1 MHISWLGQTCV
12 KLQTKNIDEDV
23 VILIDAYK
31 PQKGDFPRSFTPQI
45 ALYSHS
51 TKDAAT
57 LSQNPFV
64 LDTIGECEV
73 KNAGI
78 YSFPGGDE
86 NNLIFKVAA
95 EGLLVV
101 HLGKITK
108 KIDDSLLEKIGDPD
122 ILILPVGGKGEY
134 LSPEDAA
141 AVVSAIEPRIVIPV
155 GYQCDTEPNVLPLSE
170 FIKESGLKNDVI
182 DKKLIIKKKD
192 LPAEETKMM
201 VLEKNY

>member
-12 KLQTKNIDEDV
+12 KLQTKNFDEDV
-23 VILIDAYK
+23 VVLIDGYK

-45 ALYSHS
+45 ALYSHG
-51 TKDAAT
+51 TNDTAT

-73 KNAGI
+73 KNTGV
-78 YSFPGGDE
+78 YSFPSDDGG
-86 NNLIFKVAA
+86 NLIFKIAT

-101 HLGKITK
+101 HLGKIIK

-134 LSPEDAA
+134 LTPEDAA
-141 AVVSAIEPRIVIPV
+141 AVVNAISPRIVIPV
-155 GYQCDTEPNVLPLSE
+155 GFQCDTEADVLPVSD
-170 FIKESGLKNDVI
+170 FIKEVGLKPEI
-182 DKKLIIKKKD
+182 TDKKLIIKKKD
-192 LPAEETKMM
+192 LPAEETKLMI
-201 VLEKNY
+201 LEKNY

>member
-1 MHISWLGQTCV
+1 M
-12 KLQTKNIDEDV
+12 DEDV
-23 VILIDAYK
+23 VVLIDAYK

-45 ALYSHS
+45 ALYSHG

-73 KNAGI
+73 KNTGV

-86 NNLIFKVAA
+86 DNLIFKVAT

-122 ILILPVGGKGEY
+122 ILILPVGGKGKY

-155 GYQCDTEPNVLPLSE
+155 GYQCDTESDVLPLSE
-170 FIKESGLKNDVI
+170 FIKESGLKSDVT

-192 LPAEETKMM
+192 LPAEETKLM

>member
-12 KLQTKNIDEDV
+12 KLQTKNMDEDV
-23 VILIDAYK
+23 VVLIDAYK
-31 PQKGDFPRSFTPQI
+31 PQKGDFPRSFTPQV
-45 ALYSHS
+45 ALYSHG

-64 LDTIGECEV
+64 LDTIGECEI
-73 KNAGI
+73 KNTGV
-78 YSFPGGDE
+78 YSFPSDDE
-86 NNLIFKVAA
+86 NNLIFKVAT

-108 KIDDSLLEKIGDPD
+108 KIDDSFLEKIGDPD

-134 LSPEDAA
+134 LTPEDAA
-141 AVVSAIEPRIVIPV
+141 AVVNAIGPRIVIPV
-155 GYQCDTEPNVLPLSE
+155 GFQCDTEPNVLPVSD
-170 FIKESGLKNDVI
+170 FIKELGLKPEVT

-192 LPAEETKMM
+192 LPAEETKLMI
-201 VLEKNY
+201 LEKNY